1 MKIAF
6 IIDSLTCGGAEK
18 SLVTLL
24 SLMDYSAC
32 DIDLFLF
39 QRGGMFE
46 ELVPAQVT
54 IRSGTEFAPFAL
66 APLSTL
72 FFESVGSLDFRKFF
86 ARLKNSAWQRISFKK
101 VHGAQKFWQ
110 CMGHLIDKYP
120 VHYDVAIAYSQGF
133 PTYYVAEKI
142 TSDRKFALIN
152 TDYVAAGYDRNHD
165 FPFYKKFEKIV
176 AVGEYGKKTLQRLY
190 PELKD
195 NIELIYEIVE
205 PELIQRMAAIGESF
219 RDGYNG
225 LRLLT
230 IGRLFPPKGYDIALE
245 ACRKLKDK
253 GLKFRWYVL
262 GEGPLRAEMEE
273 FIRQNGLTD
282 EFVLLGAKINP
293 FPYLKDCNIYVQTSK
308 FEGYGRTVAEA
319 RMFNK
324 PIVSTNFDVV
334 HEQIENG
341 KNGFIVEMNS
351 EAVCNGILTLIE
363 NETLAKSIVERLKTE
378 KKGNSEELEKWH
390 NLLGAEF
397 RKNVK

>member
-1 MKIAF
+1 M
-6 IIDSLTCGGAEK
+6 
-18 SLVTLL
+18 
-24 SLMDYSAC
+24 
-32 DIDLFLF
+32 
-39 QRGGMFE
+39 
-46 ELVPAQVT
+46 
-54 IRSGTEFAPFAL
+54 
-66 APLSTL
+66 
-72 FFESVGSLDFRKFF
+72 
-86 ARLKNSAWQRISFKK
+86 
-101 VHGAQKFWQ
+101 
-110 CMGHLIDKYP
+110 
-120 VHYDVAIAYSQGF
+120 
-133 PTYYVAEKI
+133 
-142 TSDRKFALIN
+142 
-152 TDYVAAGYDRNHD
+152 
-165 FPFYKKFEKIV
+165 
-176 AVGEYGKKTLQRLY
+176 
-190 PELKD
+190 
-195 NIELIYEIVE
+195 
-205 PELIQRMAAIGESF
+205 
-219 RDGYNG
+219 
-225 LRLLT
+225 
-230 IGRLFPPKGYDIALE
+230 
-245 ACRKLKDK
+245 
-253 GLKFRWYVL
+253 L

>member
-6 IIDSLTCGGAEK
+6 VIDSLTCGGAEK

-32 DIDLFLF
+32 DIDLLLF

-46 ELVPAQVT
+46 ELVPEQVT
-54 IRSGTEFAPFAL
+54 IHSGTEFAPFAL
-66 APLSTL
+66 APLSAV
-72 FFESVGSLDFRKFF
+72 FFESIRSLDFRKFF
-86 ARLKNSAWQRISFKK
+86 ARIKNSAWQRISLKK
-101 VHGAQKFWQ
+101 VHGAQKFWES
-110 CMGHLIDKYP
+110 MGYLMKENP

-142 TSDRKFALIN
+142 TADRKFALIN
-152 TDYVAAGYDRNHD
+152 TDYIAAGYDRNHD
-165 FPFYKKFEKIV
+165 FPYYKKYEKIV
-176 AVGEYGKKTLQRLY
+176 AVGEYGKKMLQRLY
-190 PELKD
+190 PEFRN

-205 PELIQRMAAIGESF
+205 PELIVRMAEIGESYD
-219 RDGYNG
+219 DGYTG

-245 ACRKLKDK
+245 ACRKLKEK
-253 GLKFRWYVL
+253 GLKFRWYAL
-262 GEGPLRAEMEE
+262 GEGPLRGEIEE
-273 FIRQNGLTD
+273 YIRQNGLTE
-282 EFVLLGAKINP
+282 EFILLGAKINP

-341 KNGFIVEMNS
+341 KNGLIVEMNS
-351 EAVCNGILTLIE
+351 DAVCNGILTFIE
-363 NETLAKSIVERLKTE
+363 NETLVKSIVEHLKTE

-390 NLLGAEF
+390 NLLGADF
-397 RKNVK
+397 RKSGR